1 MRNDLANAMN
11 PSMSLGGVSLWFT
24 QSETLHR
31 DPSMGITSPKR
42 LPPGSVGWCGT
53 PSQSVG
59 ASSGVSKTVVA

>member
-1 MRNDLANAMN
+1 MRNDPANAMN
-11 PSMSLGGVSLWFT
+11 PSMSLGGVSSWFT

-42 LPPGSVGWCGT
+42 LLPGSWLVAAT